1 MPRLSRRSFLLSAA
15 AAASAGPLATVAQA
29 ATRTPKVLVIGLDGA
44 LLSRIKD
51 ADAPHL
57 REAGAG

>member
-1 MPRLSRRSFLLSAA
+1 MPRLSRRSFLLSAT